1 MREAI
6 DAVQRMTEGMEV
18 RTHQA
23 ALDVRNVIKRYVA
36 VLEERERDLLAHIE
50 QFRQSKGESVKT
62 NCTEIQVLMFCNV
75 PT

>member
-6 DAVQRMTEGMEV
+6 DTVQRIAEGMEV

-23 ALDVRNVIKRYVA
+23 ASDVRNAIKRYVA

-50 QFRQSKGESVKT
+50 QFRQAKGESWE
-62 NCTEIQVLMFCNV
+62 N
-75 PT
+75 

>member
-6 DAVQRMTEGMEV
+6 DTVQRINEGMEV

-50 QFRQSKGESVKT
+50 QFRQAKGVCLKPNRT
-62 NCTEIQVLMFCNV
+62 QRCG
-75 PT
+75 